1 MGGVDWHRPV
11 LEKLGPRTLGHDRWE
26 DGFAIANVRGA
37 LTVDVLVLVLQ
48 TERDRKT
55 YSRLPQASRG
65 IGVCYRSRWSSLDVP
80 GRAFPTSRYS
90 SMPTGSQISGCLLVG
105 SEKDDT
111 RSLGVAFQ
119 LDGVCGHFQDVPQGP
134 QGTTRGGA
142 LPVPPQRKHRY
153 GEEGC
158 RGCQRMVRGWS
169 ERPMGM
175 TPVTRYEKHRRLAQT
190 WLELSPRLQ
199 RLGEYCTKH
208 LEISGG
214 APTTLRCTFWTEG
227 QNVHRHPDRTR

>member
-1 MGGVDWHRPV
+1 MHLDPCFFRFVTESIPQGSPSWVALIGTAPFSKSLG
-11 LEKLGPRTLGHDRWE
+11 LELWAMIAGRMV
-26 DGFAIANVRGA
+26 FAIANVHGA

-65 IGVCYRSRWSSLDVP
+65 IGVCYRSRWSCLDVP

-90 SMPTGSQISGCLLVG
+90 SMPTGSQISVCLLVG

-142 LPVPPQRKHRY
+142 VPVPPQRTKHRH
-153 GEEGC
+153 GEEG
-158 RGCQRMVRGWS
+158 RRDCQR
-169 ERPMGM
+169 
-175 TPVTRYEKHRRLAQT
+175 
-190 WLELSPRLQ
+190 SPREAHGNQ
-199 RLGEYCTKH
+199 
-208 LEISGG
+208 
-214 APTTLRCTFWTEG
+214 
-227 QNVHRHPDRTR
+227 